1 MNFDI
6 NRLAKLAGL
15 PGDEQ
20 AGMLQEA
27 GNRSKRE
34 DPGLESYLDAEGG
47 EDTLNEDS
55 QADDE
60 TLEIDDGELREAV
73 ARAEKERLDEARLR
87 EAVRGEIQSILEE
100 LGVYRS
106 DSSWLYGDD
115 QPENSREGLVNM
127 MFPGIGFK

>member
-15 PGDEQ
+15 SRDEQ
-20 AGMLQEA
+20 VGMLQEA
-27 GNRSKRE
+27 GNRSKHE

-47 EDTLNEDS
+47 EDYLNEDA
-55 QADDE
+55 QEDDE

-73 ARAEKERLDEARLR
+73 ARFKQERLDESRLR
-87 EAVRGEIQSILEE
+87 EAVRGEIQSILDD

-106 DSSWLYGDD
+106 DSSWIYGDD
-115 QPENSREGLVNM
+115 QPQNSRKGLINM
-127 MFPGIGFK
+127 MFPGVGFK